1 MDFGLTVLEI
11 SKLIWIIS
19 FSTRQLSFEIRLK
32 TGESFKEVQL
42 RVIVSNSEDSS

>member
-11 SKLIWIIS
+11 SKLIWIIY

-42 RVIVSNSEDSS
+42 RVIEDSS